1 METRR
6 TMKMTSDSLEVYT
19 GLSKEKLDEI
29 FSDEEKSRVFYLIFI
44 FSMAT
49 GKDFQETLAALETIQ
64 GDSL

>member
-1 METRR
+1 
-6 TMKMTSDSLEVYT
+6 MTSDSLEVYT

-29 FSDEEKSRVFYLIFI
+29 FSDEEKSRVFYLIFL